1 MINYFRM
8 DMRRILRSRWF
19 YITLG
24 VIVLLLLFSFF
35 MIKLALDPEL
45 IGQLSKAGITV
56 STSVDEVSDAK
67 QLMGASMESLIGSML
82 FSGGMMVSIIV
93 IISSILVCE
102 DFRSGFVKNLF
113 SCRTKRGHYI
123 FGKMLAFFAVNV
135 IYMAVFILVILGL
148 NKLMG
153 FNISLGSPK
162 HLLMMIGAGCLI
174 ITALIAQNLLFCM
187 LTRNAI
193 AGSVL
198 SILCGAGV
206 ISGAIQAIAG
216 LFNADLSPFLL
227 GEMLRGLPYMEK
239 FSAQSIAAAV
249 LWLAAY
255 TGASAFI
262 LNKKDIA

>member
-1 MINYFRM
+1 
-8 DMRRILRSRWF
+8 
-19 YITLG
+19 
-24 VIVLLLLFSFF
+24 
-35 MIKLALDPEL
+35 
-45 IGQLSKAGITV
+45 
-56 STSVDEVSDAK
+56 
-67 QLMGASMESLIGSML
+67 
-82 FSGGMMVSIIV
+82 
-93 IISSILVCE
+93 
-102 DFRSGFVKNLF
+102 
-113 SCRTKRGHYI
+113 
-123 FGKMLAFFAVNV
+123 
-135 IYMAVFILVILGL
+135 
-148 NKLMG
+148 
-153 FNISLGSPK
+153 
-162 HLLMMIGAGCLI
+162 MIGAGCLI

-206 ISGAIQAIAG
+206 ISGVIQAIAG

>member
-93 IISSILVCE
+93 IIS
-102 DFRSGFVKNLF
+102 
-113 SCRTKRGHYI
+113 
-123 FGKMLAFFAVNV
+123 
-135 IYMAVFILVILGL
+135 
-148 NKLMG
+148 
-153 FNISLGSPK
+153 
-162 HLLMMIGAGCLI
+162 
-174 ITALIAQNLLFCM
+174 
-187 LTRNAI
+187 
-193 AGSVL
+193 
-198 SILCGAGV
+198 
-206 ISGAIQAIAG
+206 
-216 LFNADLSPFLL
+216 
-227 GEMLRGLPYMEK
+227 
-239 FSAQSIAAAV
+239 
-249 LWLAAY
+249 
-255 TGASAFI
+255 
-262 LNKKDIA
+262 

>member
-1 MINYFRM
+1 MNDRLQAAGERPL
-8 DMRRILRSRWF
+8 RRIML
-19 YITLG
+19 
-24 VIVLLLLFSFF
+24 VIAYDGTNYCGCLLY
-35 MIKLALDPEL
+35 
-45 IGQLSKAGITV
+45 
-56 STSVDEVSDAK
+56 TS
-67 QLMGASMESLIGSML
+67 ESLIGSML

-187 LTRNAI
+187 LTR
-193 AGSVL
+193 
-198 SILCGAGV
+198 
-206 ISGAIQAIAG
+206 
-216 LFNADLSPFLL
+216 
-227 GEMLRGLPYMEK
+227 
-239 FSAQSIAAAV
+239 
-249 LWLAAY
+249 
-255 TGASAFI
+255 
-262 LNKKDIA
+262 KDVYKRQR